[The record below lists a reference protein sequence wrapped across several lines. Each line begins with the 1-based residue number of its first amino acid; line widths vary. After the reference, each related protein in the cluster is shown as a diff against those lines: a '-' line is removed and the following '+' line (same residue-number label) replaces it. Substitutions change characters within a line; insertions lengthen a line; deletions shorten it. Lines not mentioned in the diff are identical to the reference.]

1 MCDAEFVANLQRK
14 YDILE
19 SDIVDLRRAIASAVA
34 KVPFIYEESESA
46 DIREIWGMIEPILF
60 KDYKKAARN

>member
-34 KVPFIYEESESA
+34 KVPFIYEES
-46 DIREIWGMIEPILF
+46 
-60 KDYKKAARN
+60 